1 MEQHNYYQLKQ
12 ITSLEQKTGTQT
24 DRIAVVEQKTGNQTV
39 TTLNTTFAGAN
50 GIVAQ
55 KFIQSGGLTT
65 QFLKANGDTDN
76 STYLKSTDISSKL
89 NKTGD
94 TMSGSLAM
102 GNNGISGVSSITLT
116 SGTGFLKANG
126 NVDNS
131 TYVTNTD
138 VSSLVSKTQNITAL
152 QSSTTSKGILTM
164 TTTSQV
170 LDNPLILSSATL
182 ITPNT
187 PTPLGS
193 IGMRFTI
200 STTIS
205 IFRIGIPKIHWTPGD
220 IGSIPV
226 RFFQEG
232 NPVMYAGALVPQSS
246 IYGDYYVINLS
257 LVNRK
262 VLPPGTYRVSYGYY
276 YHMQRYAIANAPMT
290 FSPSIF
296 NVEACSAPIDVAEY
310 PTNVSV
316 GLQVTFGGMFWFDDL
331 GNIGTVLAPLIQT
344 DKLVIN
350 SKTSDDILL
359 GNGTYASL
367 TRISNLE
374 TKTVNITDG
383 ATYLPAGTIVN
394 SSIPYIDS
402 SGALSSAGT
411 NLYVQGGVNT
421 IQSALDSIQSGL
433 GYSIQTSASSFSES
447 LTLSKQNII
456 LSGVS
461 CPMYV
466 PTSQIT
472 GNITI
477 GSATGTSTLY
487 KIQNLK
493 IVGNLSWISSSLNE
507 LRTYFSN
514 CEFTGNITF
523 PAVSGGGTTWIYFF
537 NCSMNYASSIIT
549 IPNQSTYNIVFIRC
563 NFNNQTITNNL
574 VVGNT
579 AYLTFR
585 DCIGLP
591 NLTLGNSVKYG
602 MNATV
607 AGGNSLSAV
616 GLSLGGVYIIFN
628 G

>member
-1 MEQHNYYQLKQ
+1 
-12 ITSLEQKTGTQT
+12 
-24 DRIAVVEQKTGNQTV
+24 
-39 TTLNTTFAGAN
+39 
-50 GIVAQ
+50 
-55 KFIQSGGLTT
+55 
-65 QFLKANGDTDN
+65 
-76 STYLKSTDISSKL
+76 
-89 NKTGD
+89 
-94 TMSGSLAM
+94 
-102 GNNGISGVSSITLT
+102 
-116 SGTGFLKANG
+116 
-126 NVDNS
+126 
-131 TYVTNTD
+131 
-138 VSSLVSKTQNITAL
+138 
-152 QSSTTSKGILTM
+152 
-164 TTTSQV
+164 
-170 LDNPLILSSATL
+170 
-182 ITPNT
+182 
-187 PTPLGS
+187 
-193 IGMRFTI
+193 MRFTI

-205 IFRIGIPKIHWTPGD
+205 IFRIGIPKIHWTSVDPSA
-220 IGSIPV
+220 IGV

-232 NPVMYAGALVPQSS
+232 NPVMYAVASVLQSS
-246 IYGDYYVINLS
+246 IYGDYYVNNLS

-276 YHMQRYAIANAPMT
+276 YHMHRYAIANAPMT

-316 GLQVTFGGMFWFDDL
+316 GLQMTFGGMFWFDDL

-616 GLSLGGVYIIFN
+616 GLSLGGASTSFLMGNGSLNTTNYNYRKFSMISSVTLDTLRTNANMIGTLNPSTGNVSSANEAKIGDVYNLKVYGTVWNPSTMSFTFGFLGSTHTITSGILSIAVTATYSIDVMYTIKSGTSFGVN
-628 G
+628 ACVNVYSTTSTAQFGSSVILNVSGNVANSSTFTCTYTNTNAGTFSVEQMSLNKM